1 MKLLVIGSGGREYAI
16 CQRLARENPDFTIYC
31 LPGNPAM
38 KFVHRVDH
46 IRVKDTAK
54 ILEFALSE
62 GINFCLVTPDDPLAL
77 GLVDLLE
84 DHGIGCFGP
93 RQKAAKLESSKSFAK
108 DFMMRHGIATGD
120 YSEFTDYEGALAFC
134 QQKDFPLVIKADG
147 LALGKGVAIVQNLSE
162 AKTVL
167 EDFLLDHKFGKSSEK
182 IIIEEFLRGPEIS
195 VLSLCDSKII
205 LPLKSS
211 MDHKAAYDGDQG
223 PNTGGMGCIAA
234 NPYFTP
240 AVAEDFQKNILE
252 PTLKGLKVDGLD
264 FRGCLFFG
272 LMLTDKGLKL
282 LEYNA
287 RFGDPETQAVLP
299 LLKNK
304 LWPLLEMTSQ
314 AKLDQVRLDYRDLY
328 SCCLV
333 LAAEGYPEKPY
344 KGGRITYPEGLED
357 QLIFAGV
364 GEDQAGYYSSSGRV
378 LNVLGLGSSLKEAV
392 DKAYEAAEQIKFD
405 HSFYRKDIGRKAL
418 RGD

>member
-1 MKLLVIGSGGREYAI
+1 MKLLVIGSGGREYVI
-16 CQRLARENPDFTIYC
+16 CQRLARENPDCTIYC

-46 IRVKDTAK
+46 IGVKDTAK
-54 ILEFALSE
+54 ILEFALAE
-62 GINFCLVTPDDPLAL
+62 AIDFCLVTPDDPLAL

-108 DFMMRHGIATGD
+108 DFMLRHGVATAD
-120 YSEFTDYEGALAFC
+120 YSEFTDYEEALAFC
-134 QQKDFPLVIKADG
+134 QHKDFPLVIKADG
-147 LALGKGVAIVQNLSE
+147 LALGKGVEIVQKLEE
-162 AKTVL
+162 AQSVL
-167 EDFLLDHKFGKSSEK
+167 ADFLLDHKFGKSSEK
-182 IIIEEFLRGPEIS
+182 IIIEEFLTGPEIS
-195 VLSLCDSKII
+195 VLSFCDSKTI

-223 PNTGGMGCIAA
+223 PNTGGMGCIAT

-252 PTLKGLKVDGLD
+252 PTLQGLKADGLD

-299 LLKNK
+299 LLQNK
-304 LWPLLEMTSQ
+304 LLPLLIMTSQ
-314 AKLDQVRLDYRDLY
+314 AKLDQVQLDYLDLH

-333 LAAEGYPEKPY
+333 LAAEGYPENPY

-378 LNVLGLGSSLKEAV
+378 LNVLGLGPSLKEAV
-392 DKAYEAAEQIKFD
+392 DKAYEAADQIKFE
-405 HSFYRKDIGRKAL
+405 HGFYRKDIGRKAL